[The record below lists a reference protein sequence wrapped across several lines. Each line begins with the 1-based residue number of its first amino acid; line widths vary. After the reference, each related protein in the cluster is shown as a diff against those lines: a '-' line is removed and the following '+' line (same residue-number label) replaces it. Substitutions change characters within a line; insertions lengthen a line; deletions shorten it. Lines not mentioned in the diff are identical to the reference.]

1 MMDCIFCEI
10 AKGRIPC
17 RKVYE
22 DEDVLAF
29 LDVNPVTY
37 GHTLVIPKAHVE
49 SFRQADAET
58 VGKVFGVA
66 CALGNEIANKLG
78 AEGMNMLSNA
88 GEAAG
93 QTVPHFHVHLIPRYS
108 DAQKDRLQLAFGK
121 VDADLDAVLR
131 AIED

>member
-1 MMDCIFCEI
+1 MDCIFCEI
-10 AKGRIPC
+10 AKGNIPC

-37 GHTLVIPKAHVE
+37 GHTLVIPKKHVT
-49 SFRQADAET
+49 SFREADAET

-66 CALGNEIANKLG
+66 CALGNEIASKLG
-78 AEGMNMLSNA
+78 AEGMNMLSNS

-108 DAQKDRLQLAFGK
+108 EEVKDRLQLAFGK
-121 VDADLDAVLR
+121 VDADLDEVLA
-131 AIED
+131 AIER

>member
-1 MMDCIFCEI
+1 MSCIFCEI
-10 AKGRIPC
+10 AQGNIPS

-37 GHTLVIPKAHVE
+37 GHTLVIPKKHCGSYLE
-49 SFRQADAET
+49 ADAET
-58 VGKVFGVA
+58 IGKVFGVA
-66 CALGNEIANKLG
+66 TALSNQLAKALG
-78 AEGMNMLSNA
+78 AEGMNLLSNA

-108 DAQKDRLQLAFGK
+108 DEKKDQLKLAFGK
-121 VDADLDAVLR
+121 VDADLNEVLKQ
-131 AIED
+131 IEQ